1 VIGGQVSAIAPA
13 PTVAATSGS
22 GGGIGG
28 GGDSGSGGSRGDL
41 VAGIIVGVIGLL
53 CVAAGLILMLGW
65 FCRSVDLLRWPGPD
79 NPMVFS
85 TALCLTATG
94 VALAVLSRGWHP
106 IVTVVAGLNVT
117 LAALILVGEVL
128 HVDMGLD
135 DLFVKAYL
143 GNGVGG
149 RMGVN
154 TAVCFL
160 LVSVGMLAFAPW
172 WPWPRH
178 RAVASASAGSL
189 ISAIAMLS
197 LFGHAGGLSAATD
210 WGDEVSMAVL
220 TGAALLVVALGL
232 LVLTWLRFDRGGQW
246 LAMPAAALTLGAAV
260 LVWLALTDTERND
273 GSLDGPGTVRAAAI
287 LGLITALLV
296 AFAVWMALRA
306 ERARRVAVAS
316 ESRLFQFLNALP
328 VGVSIRTADGHVY
341 YANSEAGRLWGP
353 EMAEQAANGGALGVF
368 HAYVQDGGPLYPFR
382 DTAHASALRG
392 ERAHFDDMELRRH
405 DGTIA
410 LEVWGTPIYDRV
422 GAVEFTVAA
431 FADISDRRA
440 TERALF
446 EQASLLDLAHDAI
459 LVWDAAHVI
468 TFWNHGAERTYGFTR
483 AEAVGCIATDLL
495 HTEYPS
501 PGADLEA
508 ELDASGSWQGE
519 LLQTRK
525 DGQRIVLASRWAGRL
540 APNGTRM
547 ATMEVNR
554 DITAAKN
561 AERYT
566 RSLIE
571 ASQDPLVT
579 VSPEG
584 KITDFN
590 QATIAGTGAQREEII
605 GTDFADYFTEPE
617 RARAAFHR
625 VFTEGFIVDRAFA
638 IRRLDGEIRDV
649 LANAA
654 LYRDAGGTVLG
665 IVATAHDIT
674 HRKRAEEERA
684 RRAGEL
690 EQANVALARSN
701 AELEQFAYVASHDL
715 SEPLRAISRPLS
727 LMARRYQGRLDEQ
740 ADEFIGFAV
749 DGCERMQSLIDGL
762 LTFSRVGRLQGELV
776 PTSAEIA
783 VKGVL
788 TALGPI
794 LRDTRAT
801 VTVHPLPVVMA
812 EPTQLTQVFQN
823 LISNAVKFTAAG
835 VAPRVLVRAER
846 CDEEWRFT
854 VTDNGIGV
862 EPRHRDRVFGMF
874 KRLHLAV
881 EYPGTGMG
889 LALVKKI
896 VECHGGQVGIQDTVD
911 GIGSCVWFTLPATV
925 PREAAP
931 WDRRTQTLSD
941 SVT

>member
-1 VIGGQVSAIAPA
+1 VSLIAPA
-13 PTVAATSGS
+13 PATAATADR
-22 GGGIGG
+22 GGGA
-28 GGDSGSGGSRGDL
+28 SRGDR

-53 CVAAGLILMLGW
+53 CVAAGLLIMLGW
-65 FCRSVDLLRWPGPD
+65 YCRSVELLRWPGTD

-85 TALCLTATG
+85 AALCLTATG
-94 VALAVLSRGWHP
+94 VALAVLSKRWHP
-106 IVTVVAGLNVT
+106 VVTVVAGLNVT
-117 LAALILVGEVL
+117 LATLMLVGELLGVGI
-128 HVDMGLD
+128 GLD
-135 DLFVKAYL
+135 DLFVTLYL
-143 GNGVGG
+143 GDGVGG

-154 TAVCFL
+154 TAVCFI
-160 LVSVGMLAFAPW
+160 LVSVGMLALAPW
-172 WPWPRH
+172 WPWPRQ
-178 RAVASASAGSL
+178 RAWVSGAAGSL

-197 LFGHAGGLSAATD
+197 LFGHAAGLSAAAD
-210 WGDEVSMAVL
+210 WGDEVSMGVY

-246 LAMPAAALTLGAAV
+246 LAMPAAAFMLCAAV
-260 LVWLALTDTERND
+260 LVWMALSETSGE
-273 GSLDGPGTVRAAAI
+273 GGHLDRSSTIRAVAI
-287 LGLITALLV
+287 LGLITAFLV

-328 VGVSIRTADGHVY
+328 VGVSIRTTDGHVY

-353 EMAEQAANGGALGVF
+353 DMAEQAANGAALEVF
-368 HAYVQDGGPLYPFR
+368 QAYVQDGGPLYPFR

-392 ERAHFDDMELRRH
+392 ERAHFDDMELRRP
-405 DGTIA
+405 DGAIA
-410 LEVWGTPIYDRV
+410 LEVWGTPIRDRA

-440 TERALF
+440 AERALSD
-446 EQASLLDLAHDAI
+446 QASLLELAHDAI
-459 LVWDAAHVI
+459 LVWDAGHVI

-483 AEAVGCIATDLL
+483 AEAVGRIATELL

-519 LLQTRK
+519 LVQTRK
-525 DGQRIVLASRWAGRL
+525 DGQRIVLASRWAGRP
-540 APNGTRM
+540 APNGTRI

-554 DITAAKN
+554 DITAARN
-561 AERYT
+561 AERYA

-605 GTDFADYFTEPE
+605 GTDFADYFIAPD
-617 RARAAFHR
+617 RAQAAFHR
-625 VFTEGFIVDRAFA
+625 VFTAGFIVDAAFA
-638 IRRLDGEIRDV
+638 IRRTDGEIRDV

-665 IVATAHDIT
+665 IVATVHDIT

-684 RRAGEL
+684 RRAAEL
-690 EQANVALARSN
+690 EQANIALERSN

-727 LMARRYQGRLDEQ
+727 LMARRYQGRLDDQ

-762 LTFSRVGRLQGELV
+762 LTFSRVGRVQGDLV
-776 PTSAEIA
+776 PTSVEVA
-783 VKGVL
+783 VRGVL
-788 TALGPI
+788 TALGPT
-794 LRDTRAT
+794 LADTKAS
-801 VTVHPLPVVMA
+801 VTVGPLPVVMA

-823 LISNAVKFTAAG
+823 LISNAVKFAAPG
-835 VAPRVLVRAER
+835 VAPRVSVRAER
-846 CDEEWRFT
+846 CAEHWRFT

-874 KRLHLAV
+874 KRLHVAE
-881 EYPGTGMG
+881 EYPGTGIG

-896 VECHGGQVGIQDTVD
+896 VECHGGQVGIDD
-911 GIGSCVWFTLPATV
+911 SDAGAGSCVWFTLPADLHT
-925 PREAAP
+925 EAAP
-931 WDRRTQTLSD
+931 CDRNIPSLVD
-941 SVT
+941 SGYLK

>member
-1 VIGGQVSAIAPA
+1 MSAIAPA
-13 PTVAATSGS
+13 PTAAATSGS
-22 GGGIGG
+22 GGGI

-85 TALCLTATG
+85 AALCLTATG
-94 VALAVLSRGWHP
+94 VALAVFSRGWHP

-117 LAALILVGEVL
+117 LATLMLVGEILGVE
-128 HVDMGLD
+128 MGLD

-143 GNGVGG
+143 GDGVGG

-154 TAVCFL
+154 TAVCFI
-160 LVSVGMLAFAPW
+160 LVSVGMLAFAPS
-172 WPWPRH
+172 WPWPKH

-197 LFGHAGGLSAATD
+197 LFGHAAGLSAATD

-273 GSLDGPGTVRAAAI
+273 GSLDGPSTVRAAAI

-328 VGVSIRTADGHVY
+328 VGVSIRTTDGHVY

-353 EMAEQAANGGALGVF
+353 EMAEQAANGGALEVF
-368 HAYVQDGGPLYPFR
+368 HAYVQDGGPLYPVR

-392 ERAHFDDMELRRH
+392 ERAHFDDMEVRRP
-405 DGTIA
+405 DRTIP
-410 LEVWGTPIYDRV
+410 LEVWGTPIYDRS
-422 GAVEFTVAA
+422 GQVEFAIAA
-431 FADISDRRA
+431 FADISERRV
-440 TERALF
+440 TERVLSD
-446 EQASLLDLAHDAI
+446 QASLLDLAHDAI
-459 LVWDAAHVI
+459 IVWDAAHVI

-483 AEAVGCIATDLL
+483 EEAVGCLATDLL

-540 APNGTRM
+540 APNGTRI

-561 AERYT
+561 AERYA

-590 QATIAGTGAQREEII
+590 QATIAGTGAQREDVI

-617 RARAAFHR
+617 RAQAAFHR
-625 VFTEGFIVDRAFA
+625 VFTDGFIIDGAFA
-638 IRRLDGEIRDV
+638 IRRWDGEIRDV
-649 LANAA
+649 LTNAA
-654 LYRDAGGTVLG
+654 LYRDAGGSVLG

-684 RRAGEL
+684 RHARQL

-727 LMARRYQGRLDEQ
+727 LMARRYQGRLDDQ

-749 DGCERMQSLIDGL
+749 DGCARMQSLIDGL
-762 LTFSRVGRLQGELV
+762 LTFSRVGRLQGDLV
-776 PTSAEIA
+776 PTSAETA
-783 VKGVL
+783 VRDVL
-788 TALGPI
+788 SALGPV
-794 LRDTRAT
+794 LADTQAS
-801 VTVHPLPVVMA
+801 VTVGPLPVVMA
-812 EPTQLTQVFQN
+812 EPTQLGQVFQN
-823 LISNAVKFTAAG
+823 LIANALKFTAAG
-835 VAPRVLVRAER
+835 VVPQVAVRAER
-846 CDEEWRFT
+846 CGQLWRFT

-881 EYPGTGMG
+881 EYPGTGIG

-896 VECHGGQVGIQDTVD
+896 VECHGGEVGIDDSGT
-911 GIGSCVWFTLPATV
+911 GAGSCVWFTLPASL
-925 PREAAP
+925 AP
-931 WDRRTQTLSD
+931 QAEPPDRTIPTLVD

>member
-1 VIGGQVSAIAPA
+1 VSLLAPA
-13 PTVAATSGS
+13 TAIPHAADR
-22 GGGIGG
+22 
-28 GGDSGSGGSRGDL
+28 DSGSPLGDR
-41 VAGIIVGVIGLL
+41 VAGIIVQVIGVL
-53 CVAAGLILMLGW
+53 CVGAGLVIVLGW
-65 FCRSVDLLRWPGPD
+65 FCRSDLLRWHSPD

-85 TALCLTATG
+85 AALCLTATG
-94 VALAVLSRGWHP
+94 VALALLGRRWHP
-106 IVTVVAGLNVT
+106 VVTVLAGVDLT
-117 LAALILVGEVL
+117 LAPLVLVSHLLGVGI
-128 HVDMGLD
+128 GLD
-135 DLFVKAYL
+135 DLFVNSYL
-143 GNGVGG
+143 GDSVGG

-154 TAVCFL
+154 TAVCF
-160 LVSVGMLAFAPW
+160 VIVGIGLLAFAPW
-172 WPWPRH
+172 WPWPRQ
-178 RAVASASAGSL
+178 RAWVSGAAGSL

-197 LFGHAGGLSAATD
+197 LFGHAAGLPAAAN
-210 WGDEVSMAVL
+210 WGDDVSMGVF
-220 TGAALLVVALGL
+220 TGAALLVIALGL
-232 LVLTWLRFDRGGQW
+232 LILTWSRFDRGGQW
-246 LAMPAAALTLGAAV
+246 IAMPAAAFMLCAAA
-260 LVWLALTDTERND
+260 LVWLALSDTSNQ
-273 GSLDGPGTVRAAAI
+273 GGTLDQASTVRAVAI

-328 VGVSIRTADGHVY
+328 VGVSIRTADGRSY
-341 YANSEAGRLWGP
+341 YANDEAERLFGRTLADTIAGP
-353 EMAEQAANGGALGVF
+353 DGSTVLQ
-368 HAYVQDGGPLYPFR
+368 AYVRDGGPLYPYR
-382 DTAHASALRG
+382 DTAQAAALR
-392 ERAHFDDMELRRH
+392 EEQAHFDDMEVRRP
-405 DGTIA
+405 DRTIP
-410 LEVWGTPIYDRV
+410 LEVWGTPIYDRS
-422 GAVEFTVAA
+422 GQVEFAIAA
-431 FADISDRRA
+431 FADISERRV
-440 TERALF
+440 TERVLSD
-446 EQASLLDLAHDAI
+446 QASLLDLAHDAI
-459 LVWDAAHVI
+459 IVWDAAHVI

-483 AEAVGCIATDLL
+483 EEAVGCLATDLL

-540 APNGTRM
+540 APNGTRI

-561 AERYT
+561 AERYA

-590 QATIAGTGAQREEII
+590 QATIAGTGAQREDII

-617 RARAAFHR
+617 RAQAAFHR
-625 VFTEGFIVDRAFA
+625 VFTDGFIIDGAFA
-638 IRRLDGEIRDV
+638 IRRWDGEIRDV
-649 LANAA
+649 LTNAA
-654 LYRDAGGTVLG
+654 LYRDAGGSVLG

-684 RRAGEL
+684 RHARQL

-727 LMARRYQGRLDEQ
+727 LMARRYQGRLDDQ

-749 DGCERMQSLIDGL
+749 DGCARMQSLIDGL
-762 LTFSRVGRLQGELV
+762 LTFSRVGRLQGDLV
-776 PTSAEIA
+776 PTSAETA
-783 VKGVL
+783 VRDVL
-788 TALGPI
+788 SALGPV
-794 LRDTRAT
+794 LADTQAS
-801 VTVHPLPVVMA
+801 VTVGPLPVVMA
-812 EPTQLTQVFQN
+812 EPTQLGQVFQN
-823 LISNAVKFTAAG
+823 LIANALKFTAAG
-835 VAPRVLVRAER
+835 VVPQVAVRAER
-846 CDEEWRFT
+846 CGQLWRFT

-881 EYPGTGMG
+881 EYPGTGIG

-896 VECHGGQVGIQDTVD
+896 VECHGGEVGIDDSGT
-911 GIGSCVWFTLPATV
+911 GTGSCVWFKLPASLA
-925 PREAAP
+925 PQAAP
-931 WDRRTQTLSD
+931 PDRTIPTLVD